1 MRELQT
7 IEKLPDLKLLSSEQ
21 KDHLIVEMFSCIQ
34 KLEEELKELRAQI
47 AKNSSN
53 SNKPPS
59 SDGLKKPAPKSARKK
74 SGLNTGGQQ
83 GHMGNTLEPV
93 SEPDFVET
101 HKLEAELC
109 AACSMSLLDV
119 VATEE
124 FRQEFEI
131 PVAKVQVTEHRG
143 EVKICPAC
151 GEKNKAERTVSLLFY
166 FQIIYCCSR

>member
-1 MRELQT
+1 MQT

-83 GHMGNTLEPV
+83 GHMGNTLERDLPA
-93 SEPDFVET
+93 SLRDLLA
-101 HKLEAELC
+101 HKALNFPCIIHNSRRELNGI
-109 AACSMSLLDV
+109 AN
-119 VATEE
+119 TN
-124 FRQEFEI
+124 RPI
-131 PVAKVQVTEHRG
+131 T
-143 EVKICPAC
+143 
-151 GEKNKAERTVSLLFY
+151 
-166 FQIIYCCSR
+166 